1 MITTLVLLGQVLELK
16 ARSRTSS
23 ALREL
28 LNLAPPIA
36 HRLQNNIEENISLG
50 EVQVGDFLRVRP
62 GEKVPV
68 DGVVIQGATARM
80 NPWFQESPCRF
91 ENKPVIA

>member
-50 EVQVGDFLRVRP
+50 EVKWVTFCVCGL
-62 GEKVPV
+62 EKRCLWT
-68 DGVVIQGATARM
+68 GL
-80 NPWFQESPCRF
+80 
-91 ENKPVIA
+91 